1 MLFLSFHFLSDSM
14 MLMLMRL
21 NDGCLLCTS
30 ILHPWV
36 LYFFLLQ
43 MYKDKHTFYVME
55 IFLVKKETE
64 LICSHHLS
72 LWIFVFGSILVF
84 LARGY
89 KCRSSTHTHCNS
101 HLFISVHLFVS
112 NGDECCETPH
122 KMSHSWNAQRQWWWN
137 VTIYIH

>member
-1 MLFLSFHFLSDSM
+1 MKDVLLQLVMNNIGQKSYPMYHEISNCVSFILYSLISVLDQMFVPSRQYSTSNPCQYHSHQFVLTFDMLFLSFHFLSDCM

-43 MYKDKHTFYVME
+43 MYKDKHTFYVMK

-72 LWIFVFGSILVF
+72 L
-84 LARGY
+84 
-89 KCRSSTHTHCNS
+89 
-101 HLFISVHLFVS
+101 
-112 NGDECCETPH
+112 
-122 KMSHSWNAQRQWWWN
+122 
-137 VTIYIH
+137 